1 MDRSQVATQI
11 EKLLSKLLFEKKGV
25 KISVEPVSDTQHK
38 SGEYPTWRKYI
49 ANIHVDPYRY
59 NNVTSDFNEDY
70 YNFMSNAEDVISN
83 NIKYIGIDDF
93 EVLSKFIIDDKE
105 EFIKMMEKIIYD
117 KWEDVEMEY
126 WRRRNQNLQLIS
138 EQLKSKELRNILVN
152 LNYSKGKLI
161 KKWKALDGR
170 LTDALNEAKDNVK
183 YLSVVE
189 NFTEPLYSGSSWQH
203 LSDCIPNIMNNIKI
217 MINLNLFGESKRC
230 MKKIPLQMMKNH

>member
-25 KISVEPVSDTQHK
+25 KISVEPVSDSQHK

-93 EVLSKFIIDDKE
+93 EVLSKFVIDDKQ

-117 KWEDVEMEY
+117 KWEDVETEY
-126 WRRRNQNLQLIS
+126 QIETGKTLPELDEITIYPRSDSYPEFSLYIGLQKQLREKDYTALWNALHKKLPIS
-138 EQLKSKELRNILVN
+138 EMFVHLV
-152 LNYSKGKLI
+152 
-161 KKWKALDGR
+161 
-170 LTDALNEAKDNVK
+170 
-183 YLSVVE
+183 
-189 NFTEPLYSGSSWQH
+189 
-203 LSDCIPNIMNNIKI
+203 
-217 MINLNLFGESKRC
+217 
-230 MKKIPLQMMKNH
+230 